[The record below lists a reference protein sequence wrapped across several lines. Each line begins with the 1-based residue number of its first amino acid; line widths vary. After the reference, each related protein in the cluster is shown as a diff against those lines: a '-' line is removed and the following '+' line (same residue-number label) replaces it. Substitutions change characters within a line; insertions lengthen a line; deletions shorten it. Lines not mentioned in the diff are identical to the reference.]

1 MLRETWEGLVPASR
15 PPGCVLRLVAPGL
28 WARGWESTWIS
39 GGDKLGAAVRT
50 CLGPCVREHP
60 WCPGARARLGATVLI
75 TAWRTVV
82 GPLPAR
88 HPRAYGR
95 VPSEHV

>member
-1 MLRETWEGLVPASR
+1 MLRETWEGLVPASH

-50 CLGPCVREHP
+50 CLGPCVRAPVVSRRTGEA
-60 WCPGARARLGATVLI
+60 WCHGAHNCLEDCGGAS
-75 TAWRTVV
+75 AC
-82 GPLPAR
+82 PSPACLW
-88 HPRAYGR
+88 PCAQ
-95 VPSEHV
+95 